1 LFNCKSKKSR
11 FWFSC
16 SFFCAASRE
25 LTRTIV
31 HTQQERLELQVKVSE
46 QLFQQTSLAARQNSD
61 PSRLQGFFFRT
72 IVHIVLFIRIDSSGN
87 VGIGT
92 TRPCPLLDPGIT
104 CCRSEQLYDP
114 RCWRS
119 PIPIRFRG
127 VNLPEAEQFSRLRP
141 DPAPITPIPLR
152 VRTILR
158 SPCLHPV

>member
-1 LFNCKSKKSR
+1 MVFLLFFFGSLQGTCPNNCSY
-11 FWFSC
+11 
-16 SFFCAASRE
+16 AAGTPGAAGE
-25 LTRTIV
+25 VFRTIV
-31 HTQQERLELQVKVSE
+31 PASKSGSQVKP
-46 QLFQQTSLAARQNSD
+46 D

-127 VNLPEAEQFSRLRP
+127 VDLPEAEQFSRLRP

>member
-1 LFNCKSKKSR
+1 MFNCKSKKSR

-16 SFFCAASRE
+16 SFFLCSLQGTYPNNCSYAARTPGAAGE
-25 LTRTIV
+25 GFRTIV
-31 HTQQERLELQVKVSE
+31 PASKSGSQVKP
-46 QLFQQTSLAARQNSD
+46 D
-61 PSRLQGFFFRT
+61 PSRLQVFFFRT
-72 IVHIVLFIRIDSSGN
+72 IVHAGRLPAREIRS
-87 VGIGT
+87 
-92 TRPCPLLDPGIT
+92 PLLDPGIT

-127 VNLPEAEQFSRLRP
+127 VDLPEAEQFSRLRP